1 MPASIFEADGYPLV
15 HTLENYIKPH
25 LQIVGSDDVGKIY
38 STLAFTQSL
47 LPLAGVP
54 FFGFLYRAT
63 VESLPGAFSLVTAA
77 FALAELALI
86 LASRWIAGRGGK
98 GATAGAVPPPAYED

>member
-1 MPASIFEADGYPLV
+1 MRPY
-15 HTLENYIKPH
+15 
-25 LQIVGSDDVGKIY
+25 LQIVGPEDVGKIY

-77 FALAELALI
+77 FALVELALI
-86 LASRWIAGRGGK
+86 LTSRWIAGRGVK
-98 GATAGAVPPPAYED
+98 AATAAGAVPPPAYEDE